1 MDIHQDNLHSEL
13 LKIASVVEVPGYVAN
28 AEVVTKE
35 ASDANKDALFADEY
49 NRRYSIASPEDTWM
63 SAAYFAKTAEFDGY
77 SASQYE
83 FIENRIKTAADV
95 YGIRSDVD
103 AVFEAFK
110 RPSSADMLEV
120 IEKEA
125 EDNDSNYGYAEL
137 RMYPMF
143 DEQGVKMANAYFTQY
158 CFNYPGNMR
167 RTIAKNIMRKSAEY
181 GVDVDDRVR
190 KEAGVGMPNLDFMVE
205 QLCDRV
211 YRAPNAEAGA
221 PLLKAAELI
230 SEMGIEAL
238 GKNFEK
244 FAELVESFDE
254 AFGINKEYGK
264 KYLAPSDFIF
274 DVSIKEA
281 EDFLS
286 DKVSLG
292 KYTFSL
298 EKLAELP
305 LEVYT
310 AALGE
315 DFSDRIKTAEATVD
329 KEKLGD
335 ELYSLPIPDKNALVD
350 AIKNYT
356 I

>member
-13 LKIASVVEVPGYVAN
+13 LKIANAITIPEYVAD
-28 AEVVTKE
+28 AETTTKE
-35 ASDANKDALFADEY
+35 AADTAKESLFADQY
-49 NRRYSIASPEDTWM
+49 NRRYSIASPEDTWI
-63 SAAYFAKTAEFDGY
+63 SAAYFAKTAEEDGY
-77 SASQYE
+77 SQKEYE
-83 FIENRIKTAADV
+83 LVESRIKTAADI
-95 YGIRSDVD
+95 YGIRADVD
-103 AVFEAFK
+103 QVFSTFAKPEI
-110 RPSSADMLEV
+110 
-120 IEKEA
+120 IEKAA
-125 EDNDSNYGYAEL
+125 EDEDSNYGYATL

-143 DEQGVKMANAYFTQY
+143 DENGVKLANAFFAEH
-158 CFNYPGNMR
+158 CFKYPGEMR
-167 RTIAKNIMRKSAEY
+167 HTIAKNIMRKSAEY

-190 KEAGVGMPNLDFMVE
+190 KEAGIGIPNLDFMVE
-205 QLCDRV
+205 QICDRV

-230 SEMGIEAL
+230 STMAIGDIGNKL
-238 GKNFEK
+238 EK
-244 FAELVESFDE
+244 FAELVETFDE
-254 AFGINKEYGK
+254 SFGINKEYGK
-264 KYLAPSDFIF
+264 KFLAPSDFIF

-329 KEKLGD
+329 KEKLSD

-350 AIKNYT
+350 AIKDYT
-356 I
+356 M